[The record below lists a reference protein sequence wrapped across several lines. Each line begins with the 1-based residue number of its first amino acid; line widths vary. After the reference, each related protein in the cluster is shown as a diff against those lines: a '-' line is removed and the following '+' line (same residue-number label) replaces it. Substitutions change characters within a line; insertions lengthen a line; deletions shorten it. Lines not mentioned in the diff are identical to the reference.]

1 MVETFFAVVIGF
13 VIGAAAGAL
22 SAFVGWNKS
31 GEPFDTRK
39 FVSGLVTGIITG
51 LVFVVGLASSITDAV
66 DQTALVLIYIT
77 IFVGIVG
84 VDNLR
89 TGVSQSITKSRDNNE
104 QKAEAK

>member
-1 MVETFFAVVIGF
+1 MVETFIAVVIGF
-13 VIGAAAGAL
+13 IIGAAAGAL

-39 FVSGLVTGIITG
+39 FISGLVTGIITG
-51 LVFVVGLASSITDAV
+51 LVFVIGLASQISEAV
-66 DQTALVLIYIT
+66 DQTALILIYIA

-89 TGVSQSITKSRDNNE
+89 TGVSQSITKANDNT
-104 QKAEAK
+104 KAEAK